1 MRVRSSNSYG
11 FGEYQTVLEVV
22 ETLRTTPYQM
32 LPVTRNADTNYNRI
46 VIDWIALDPI
56 TGEDGNSD
64 ILGYSV

>member
-1 MRVRSSNSYG
+1 
-11 FGEYQTVLEVV
+11 
-22 ETLRTTPYQM
+22 M